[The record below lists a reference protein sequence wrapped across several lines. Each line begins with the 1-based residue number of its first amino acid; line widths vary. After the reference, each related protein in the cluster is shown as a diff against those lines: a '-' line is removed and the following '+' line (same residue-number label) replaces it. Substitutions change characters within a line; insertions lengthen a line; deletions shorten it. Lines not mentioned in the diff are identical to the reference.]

1 MYAFYKTVWSV
12 NHVSASRASCLLC
25 ILVQV
30 SASAS
35 LPLRQ
40 SYFLAQV
47 MACINGQACWRLW
60 NHAQQVTHMLA
71 GCCTVTTTTCVRLEA
86 NGVPM
91 HFLHTTG
98 YLRHRRKTVQAGAYF
113 SSTQDSTNVL
123 AGWCPSHLQSYSNR
137 WRRAFRVLG
146 TWSCQWLC
154 LWHLPYRPDYVQS
167 GNKMNQINRGFK
179 MSLQV
184 LTIHI

>member
-1 MYAFYKTVWSV
+1 MLQLHGCWDNRIFLRRSWQ
-12 NHVSASRASCLLC
+12 ASMGKPAG
-25 ILVQV
+25 
-30 SASAS
+30 
-35 LPLRQ
+35 
-40 SYFLAQV
+40 
-47 MACINGQACWRLW
+47 ACETML
-60 NHAQQVTHMLA
+60 QVTHMLA
-71 GCCTVTTTTCVRLEA
+71 GCCTVTTTPCVRLEA

-91 HFLHTTG
+91 HTLHTTG
-98 YLRHRRKTVQAGAYF
+98 YLRHRRKTVQAGKYC

-167 GNKMNQINRGFK
+167 GNKLNQINRGFK
-179 MSLQV
+179 MSLQLQSGPIPV
-184 LTIHI
+184 TK